1 MMSAYFIILFTGWQP
16 GIQETAAAWDE
27 EWDRFGD
34 EGMLAWMLI
43 LPPSPFLV
51 VFYIF
56 FKKIKLCY
64 TTCMSPGFSILKE
77 LTVEVESPAVQKSQ
91 PPVEDVK
98 VSTSGALTEKEDGNS
113 DKAAAA
119 EQPGNPESA
128 PSDSKSK
135 STKSPPVSPV
145 KNKEDGY
152 TDEPD
157 KKQSVTNGISPCAT
171 ETIRYAICFHFV
183 C

>member
-1 MMSAYFIILFTGWQP
+1 
-16 GIQETAAAWDE
+16 
-27 EWDRFGD
+27 
-34 EGMLAWMLI
+34 
-43 LPPSPFLV
+43 
-51 VFYIF
+51 
-56 FKKIKLCY
+56 
-64 TTCMSPGFSILKE
+64 MSPGFSIIKE
-77 LTVEVESPAVQKSQ
+77 LTVEVEPPAVQKSQ

-98 VSTSGALTEKEDGNS
+98 VSTNGPLTEKEEDNN